1 MERSLRRFRG
11 DAVGSS
17 PTDHAIDASQLKPLA
32 AAMASQLHGLTV
44 VLTVSNRLR
53 QMAPSPSIP
62 LLPTPAPSGSPV
74 TPTAATAAPI
84 SSPGTR
90 ASIFPS
96 PARKA
101 APPSPIP
108 PQRFQR
114 LTIGAVQESQ
124 ATSFTS
130 IAQLSNVV
138 VANTVAGNADSTT
151 NNSAIGLS
159 RYQGKIISNGSL
171 SASAINI
178 SKTIASSI
186 SGNVNACSDGHLI
199 EGRIVAVEG
208 LNSAA
213 VRVCHGVMI
222 N

>member
-90 ASIFPS
+90 ASIFPT

-108 PQRFQR
+108 PQR

-213 VRVCHGVMI
+213 VRVCHGVVI

>member
-90 ASIFPS
+90 ASIFPT

-108 PQRFQR
+108 PQR

-159 RYQGKIISNGSL
+159 RYQGTIISNGSL

-178 SKTIASSI
+178 SKPSLLPSPAMSTPVLMGI
-186 SGNVNACSDGHLI
+186 
-199 EGRIVAVEG
+199 
-208 LNSAA
+208 
-213 VRVCHGVMI
+213 
-222 N
+222 

>member
-101 APPSPIP
+101 AAPSPIP
-108 PQRFQR
+108 PQR

-124 ATSFTS
+124 ATSVTS

-178 SKTIASSI
+178 SKTIASSV